1 MLETTLAEHAEIAFE
16 GSGSLISR
24 TLFKD
29 LFHRIGDQNARM
41 REATED
47 ILLQMAGYQ
56 RLIGPSVVLSYATK
70 VTIEAETKPKMAIGR
85 LQLVHKLL
93 EKHMH

>member
-24 TLFKD
+24 TLFND

-47 ILLQMAGYQ
+47 ILL
-56 RLIGPSVVLSYATK
+56 
-70 VTIEAETKPKMAIGR
+70 
-85 LQLVHKLL
+85 
-93 EKHMH
+93 